1 MRYYRIIIVGAPP
14 AFVPAPDGST
24 WTSQA
29 YGKNDPGA
37 QQIEFQIEEWNPQ
50 VVSPDAVL
58 TVHGVSWEQIKQSAN
73 LIGKTIFIYAG
84 MAPGLPLATYQSRVA
99 GLIVEGKI
107 ARCWGN
113 WIGTETSIGMSFL
126 PSGVY
131 QSGTAES
138 ERPGSSGPA
147 GGGGGGGGGGSPI
160 QQSVRVNRTGF
171 RSIDQR
177 PASRVPTVRATDVG
191 GVLSESVLGEASST
205 VGGITTM
212 LFGGGGSN
220 PLVSPLNIIHNMM
233 PNIPLSSAMQET
245 LSKAFP
251 QASINT
257 LISSGLKLPYQDAG
271 VHQSVE
277 QYIGY
282 INKISHSILGTKNYL
297 GVNISSFSKTI
308 NVWDGTSPVSEGEI
322 TFLDLIG
329 QPTWIGVNMV
339 SVKTVL
345 RCDLRVGS
353 RVTIPQTLM
362 GVQSDA
368 ILPMAPASAQRTNLS
383 FTGTFIVR
391 RVLYIGDFRNPDG
404 ASWSTNYELILQGAT
419 VGQNDASSA
428 VDQSNISQHPE
439 LLPADFF
446 PKQLAEGVIP
456 LSSPA
461 IAAQQ
466 RFLNRRVRK
475 YYG

>member
-1 MRYYRIIIVGAPP
+1 MRYYKIIIEGAPP
-14 AFVPAPDGST
+14 AFKPAPDGST

-73 LIGKTIFIYAG
+73 LIGKTILIYAG

-131 QSGTAES
+131 QEGTS
-138 ERPGSSGPA
+138 DSSRPGTGSPA
-147 GGGGGGGGGGSPI
+147 GGGGDGAAT
-160 QQSVRVNRTGF
+160 QQSVRVNRIGF

-177 PASRVPTVRATDVG
+177 PSPRVPTVRATDVG
-191 GVLSESVLGEASST
+191 GVLSESVIGQASST

-251 QASINT
+251 QANINM
-257 LISSGLKLPYQDAG
+257 LISSGLKLAYQDAG
-271 VHQSVE
+271 VYQSVE

-282 INKISHSILGTKNYL
+282 INKLSHSILGAKNYL
-297 GVNISSFSKTI
+297 GVIISSFGKTI
-308 NVWDGTSPVSEGEI
+308 NVGDGTQPISQGQV
-322 TFLDLIG
+322 TYLDLIG

-339 SVKTVL
+339 SLKTVL
-345 RCDLRVGS
+345 RADLHVQS
-353 RVTIPQTLM
+353 EVTIPETLM
-362 GVQSDA
+362 GVQADA
-368 ILPMAPASAQRTNLS
+368 ILPLVPASAQRTNLS

-391 RVLYIGDFRNPDG
+391 RVLFIGDFRNPDG
-404 ASWSTNYELILQGAT
+404 ASWSANYELILKGAT
-419 VGQNDASSA
+419 TGQSA
-428 VDQSNISQHPE
+428 TPETTPTTTDQPQTKTEILIRP
-439 LLPADFF
+439 PPGGF
-446 PKQLAEGVIP
+446 PQP
-456 LSSPA
+456 QS
-461 IAAQQ
+461 
-466 RFLNRRVRK
+466 RFLTRKVRK